1 MRNDGS
7 SSSTGFMYDFDEM
20 TQLATTDD
28 GDEVAVFKEACVR
41 NKVWGVFSLTGE
53 RNEDPKKVPYNALVL
68 INDKGEVVQKY
79 RKIIPWTPI
88 EGIPHEE

>member
-1 MRNDGS
+1 
-7 SSSTGFMYDFDEM
+7 MYDFDEM
-20 TQLATTDD
+20 TQLATTDA

-88 EGIPHEE
+88 EGITHEE